1 MTVTVFLRANQ
12 SAALTWVQVD
22 GNFTTLANQ
31 TNANTTAISNFGA
44 TQGGPT
50 SSRPAT
56 PTLYQYYLDTTL
68 GYPVWCTVVSPP
80 TWVNA
85 AGVAS

>member
-1 MTVTVFLRANQ
+1 MTVTVYLRANQ
-12 SAALTWVQVD
+12 SAALSWSQVD
-22 GNFTTLANQ
+22 GNFTALATQVN
-31 TNANTTAISNFGA
+31 TNTADIAALGGA
-44 TQGGPT
+44 QGGPT
-50 SSRPAT
+50 SSRPSV
-56 PTLYQYYLDTTL
+56 PTLYQYYVDTTL